1 MRRAAVDAITN
12 VVQLNLPTPD
22 CPPDFCFPHLFEQ
35 QVMRTP
41 QRVAVSFEG
50 QQLTYF
56 ELNAKA
62 NQLAHLLLRLGI
74 GPEVLVGFSAERSL
88 SMMVGLLGILKA
100 GGAYVPLD
108 PGYPKERLSLMLHDS
123 QLKLLVTESK
133 LVGSLPAHSADV
145 VMLDADRDAIE
156 SESAENPVTKLKL
169 DNLAY
174 VLYTSGSTGKPKGV
188 LIEHRSLVNFL
199 DSMRQEP
206 GLTADDVL
214 VSVTTP
220 SFDIAGLE
228 LYLPLTV
235 GARVVIASRQVACD
249 GEQLSKTLE
258 QNAATV
264 MQATPVTWRLLIDA
278 GWQGGKLKV
287 ICGGEALPRD
297 LANQLIERSPSVWN
311 MYGPTETTIWS
322 SVYRVR
328 SESSAVVPI
337 GKPIANTQ
345 LYVLDSGL
353 KLVPGSAAGELYIG
367 GNGLARGYLNR
378 PELTAER
385 FIPNPFC
392 VDTRLYR
399 TGDLARCLPDGD
411 IEFLGRADHQVKI
424 RGFRIE
430 TGEIEHV
437 LEEQPGVRQ
446 AIVMAKE
453 DATGNT
459 RLVAYF
465 VPELGAEPTPK
476 DLKNLLQQRLP
487 SYMVPAAFVRLEA
500 MPLTA
505 NAKVDR
511 RSLPSPLSE
520 DFPAQESF
528 VAPRDNIE
536 SQLARVWER
545 TFDRRSIGVRDDFFD
560 LGGHSLLAVR
570 MMEQVEKDFH
580 KRLPITTLLEAP
592 TIEQM
597 AQLLQQEEWSP
608 LWSSLVVLRAGASKP
623 PFFCVHG
630 IGGEVLNYRDLAR
643 HLTPDQPLY
652 GLQAQ
657 GLDGKHPC
665 HDRVEDMAEH
675 YINEIRSVQPA
686 GPYYLGGLSFGGVV
700 AFEMARQL
708 HAQHQ
713 QVGLVALFD
722 AWPTNY
728 KPKVPRRTKFLL
740 LPTHLK
746 VLHLFRKVRNQLIVL
761 KQKTSLMFLPRALK
775 KVRKACSKAA
785 TRYVPASYGGRV
797 VLFRAVEQALN
808 RSDDPFLGWD
818 KLSLAGVEVREIV
831 GDHVSMIAEPNVA
844 NLAIELEACLEQ
856 SRDAHIK
863 KCYNTETIMPPST
876 Y

>member
-1 MRRAAVDAITN
+1 MQRTAVSTIIN
-12 VVQLNLPTPD
+12 MVQQNLTTPD
-22 CPPDFCFPHLFEQ
+22 CRPELCFPQLFEQ

-41 QRVAVSFEG
+41 HRVAVSFEG
-50 QQLTYF
+50 QQLTYS

-62 NQLAHLLLRLGI
+62 NQLAHCLLRLGI
-74 GPEVLVGFSAERSL
+74 GPEVLVGLSAERSL
-88 SMMVGLLGILKA
+88 SMMLGLLGILKA

-108 PGYPKERLSLMLHDS
+108 PGYPKERLSFMLHDS
-123 QLKLLVTESK
+123 QLKLLVTETK
-133 LVGSLPAHSADV
+133 LAGSLPSHTADV
-145 VMLDADRDAIE
+145 VMLDADGGTIAN
-156 SESAENPVTKLKL
+156 ESADNPVPKLKSE
-169 DNLAY
+169 NLAY

-235 GARVVIASRQVACD
+235 GARVVIASREVACD
-249 GEQLSKTLE
+249 GEQLSRTLE

-278 GWQGGKLKV
+278 GWQGGKVKV

-297 LANQLIERSPSVWN
+297 LANQLIKRSPSVWN

-353 KLVPGSAAGELYIG
+353 KPVPGDAVGELYIG
-367 GNGLARGYLNR
+367 GDGLARGYLNR

-399 TGDLARCLPDGD
+399 TGDLARCLPHGD

-437 LEEQPGVRQ
+437 LEEQPEVRQ
-446 AIVMAKE
+446 AIVMTKE
-453 DATGNT
+453 DSAGNT
-459 RLVAYF
+459 LLVAYF
-465 VPELGAEPTPK
+465 VLQLGAEPTPK
-476 DLKNLLQQRLP
+476 GLQNLLQQRLP

-511 RSLPSPLSE
+511 RALPFPLSE

-536 SQLARVWER
+536 SQLANIWER
-545 TFDRRSIGVRDDFFD
+545 IFDRSPIGVRDDFFD

-570 MMEQVEKDFH
+570 MMQQVEQDFH

-597 AQLLQQEEWSP
+597 AQLLRKEEWSP

-643 HLTPDQPLY
+643 HLSPDQPLY

-665 HDRVEDMAEH
+665 HDRVEDMADH
-675 YINEIRSVQPA
+675 YINEIRSVQPV

-740 LPTHLK
+740 LPTHMK

-761 KQKTSLMFLPRALK
+761 KRKTSLMFLPGALK

-785 TRYVPASYGGRV
+785 TQYVPASYGGRV

-818 KLSLAGVEVREIV
+818 NLTLAGVEVREIV

-863 KCYNTETIMPPST
+863 NCHHREAIMPPSN
-876 Y
+876 